1 MFKNKL
7 QEYTQKWGLEFPAYR
22 TSNEG
27 FPHAPKFRSTVF
39 VDGVEYTSKQTF
51 RHLKEAEQDAA
62 KLAYECIICNA
73 QQLDAKTLLSEDP
86 KSNKLILNEY
96 AYKQHLGKP
105 TYKTYP
111 SDGPLPVFV
120 STVTVAGKSF
130 TGDGGKSK
138 KDAEQFAALAA
149 LRSLLGT
156 DSGAVLNQMLR
167 LKRDCNPRKRVNVTG
182 YNQKKPKFTA
192 SNIISSLVYCCNI
205 SAQLFEMA

>member
-39 VDGVEYTSKQTF
+39 VDG
-51 RHLKEAEQDAA
+51 
-62 KLAYECIICNA
+62 
-73 QQLDAKTLLSEDP
+73 DP

-182 YNQKKPKFTA
+182 YNQKKPKFTGHEA
-192 SNIISSLVYCCNI
+192 VSEHRTSNIISSLVYCCNI